1 MHVDRKNV
9 RISDNQP
16 DLFVVCDKRKKKT
29 LEVEKTCQDK
39 LQTVSME
46 KMRKYGIL
54 INDLG
59 HIYEFSDETIS
70 YVVIWDRILL
80 SYHRNH
86 ILHVEIDYH
95 LLRHILGS

>member
-16 DLFVVCDKRKKKT
+16 DLFVVYDKRKNKT
-29 LEVEKTCQDK
+29 LELEKTCQDK

-80 SYHRNH
+80 SYHRKH
-86 ILHVEIDYH
+86 ILHFEIYYH
-95 LLRHILGS
+95 LLRRILGS